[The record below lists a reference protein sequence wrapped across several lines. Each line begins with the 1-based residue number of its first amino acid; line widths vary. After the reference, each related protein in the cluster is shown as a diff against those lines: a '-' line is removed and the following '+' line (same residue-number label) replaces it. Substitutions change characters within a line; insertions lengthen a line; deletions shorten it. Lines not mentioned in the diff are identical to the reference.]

1 MHDKWILEGVRAA
14 HLVVANRFSAT
25 VPVLRRLV
33 TKEALLAF
41 ELYVVTSIVPPAT
54 FLVDSPPGQ
63 VYLTAPP
70 EPCKSIKI
78 LASVIAWIWNEV
90 TISHVHE
97 PADGHRWCGWAVFNC
112 DVHLF
117 YLASCQSTWS

>member
-1 MHDKWILEGVRAA
+1 MPHC
-14 HLVVANRFSAT
+14 
-25 VPVLRRLV
+25 
-33 TKEALLAF
+33 
-41 ELYVVTSIVPPAT
+41 TSWT
-54 FLVDSPPGQ
+54 LQ
-63 VYLTAPP
+63 
-70 EPCKSIKI
+70 KHQN

-112 DVHLF
+112 DVQLF